1 MLTQKEVT
9 MTPSHTR
16 PTDQSEQKDRPN
28 SSAVPAL
35 FIGAN
40 GLVLRASRFGE
51 LTAPIVLLLHGG
63 GQTRHAWSDTA
74 QTLAGAGYCAITL
87 DARGHGES
95 DWCAHGDYSTA
106 SLVADLDAVIR
117 TLPTAPIIVG
127 ASMGGLTAMLALGE
141 DASLPCSALVLVD
154 VAPRLEQQGV
164 RRIIEFMR
172 RHQDGFDSLE
182 QVRDAIAA
190 YNPHR
195 PPPSD
200 LSGLRK
206 NLRQQNDGRLYWHW
220 DPAFL
225 DHARLPSDTSEGMF
239 ERVRLERAARKLSI
253 PVLLI
258 RGYQSDVLSDQGA
271 RELLNLVT
279 HAHYVVLNQAGH
291 MVAGDRNTIFT
302 EAVLGFLQASR
313 TPPRNRAAS
322 STFDHGAS
330 T

>member
-1 MLTQKEVT
+1 MTSSY
-9 MTPSHTR
+9 TPSTGS
-16 PTDQSEQKDRPN
+16 PEQKDRSA
-28 SSAVPAL
+28 SSAVPTL
-35 FIGAN
+35 FVGTN
-40 GLVLRASRFGE
+40 GLVLRASRYGE

-63 GQTRHAWSDTA
+63 GQTRHAWADTA
-74 QTLAGAGYCAITL
+74 RTLAGAGYCAITL

-95 DWCAHGDYSTA
+95 DWCAQGDYSTE
-106 SLVADLDAVIR
+106 SLVADLNAVIHS
-117 TLPTAPIIVG
+117 LPTAPIIVG

-164 RRIIEFMR
+164 RRIIEFMG

-182 QVRDAIAA
+182 QVRDAIAG

-225 DHARLPSDTSEGMF
+225 DYARVPSDSNDGMF
-239 ERVRLERAARKLSI
+239 EKIRLECAARKLSM

-258 RGYQSDVLSDQGA
+258 RGFQSDVLSDQGA
-271 RELLNLVT
+271 RELLDLVP

-302 EAVLGFLQASR
+302 EAVLGFLQGSGNPARSR
-313 TPPRNRAAS
+313 QAS
-322 STFDHGAS
+322 SKLDHGAS